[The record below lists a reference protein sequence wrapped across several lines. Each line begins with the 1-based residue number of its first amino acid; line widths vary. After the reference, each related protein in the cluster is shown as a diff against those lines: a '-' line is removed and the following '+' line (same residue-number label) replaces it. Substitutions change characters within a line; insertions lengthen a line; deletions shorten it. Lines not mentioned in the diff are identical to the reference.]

1 MSWFS
6 DLKNYTVTLDMG
18 TYYTRMWRSDRNNI
32 VLRCP
37 TAAAIDSHTHQ
48 VVALGSEACRMLG
61 KTPENI
67 LAYRPLSDGLVND
80 FEVTSRMITGF
91 FDAKDICT
99 LFRRPAVIA
108 AAPCSLDQVHR
119 LALEN
124 AILEAGARS
133 VAVVPSVLAA
143 AAGEGLNIR
152 SSRAHLVMS
161 MGGGVTDVAVI
172 SSGNVI
178 NAKSLRI
185 AGDRFN
191 MAIASYVKSK
201 YDLIISSS
209 EAENL
214 KLRLGTA
221 DKSIDR
227 GTLVTHGR
235 NARSQMAD
243 SREITSADI
252 CEAVTPSIDAIA
264 RLVLMVLGEAPHEL
278 ERELYDLGVMV
289 TGGSVLLPGLGKALS
304 KKTGLR
310 VTMAED
316 PLDAVIK
323 GVAKIA
329 KKPELLAEPLNYRRR

>member
-6 DLKNYTVTLDMG
+6 ELKNYTVALDLG
-18 TYYTRMWRSDRNNI
+18 TYYTRMWRSDVNDI

-37 TAAAIDSHTHQ
+37 SAAAIDSHTHQ
-48 VVALGSEACRMLG
+48 VVALGDEACRMLG

-67 LAYRPLSDGLVND
+67 LAYRPISDGLVND
-80 FEVTSRMITGF
+80 FEVASRMVTGF
-91 FDAKDICT
+91 FDAKNICT
-99 LFRRPAVIA
+99 LFRRPAVIV

-133 VAVVPSVLAA
+133 VAVVPSILAA
-143 AAGEGLNIR
+143 AAGEGLAVR
-152 SSRAHLVMS
+152 SSRAHLVLS

-191 MAIASYVKSK
+191 MAITSYMKNK
-201 YDLIISSS
+201 YDLIISTS

-214 KLRLGTA
+214 KLCLGTA
-221 DKSIDR
+221 DRGIDR
-227 GTLVTHGR
+227 GSVVTHGR
-235 NARSQMAD
+235 NSRTQMAD
-243 SREITSADI
+243 SREVTSADI
-252 CEAVTPSIDAIA
+252 CEALTPSIDAIA

-278 ERELYDLGVMV
+278 ERELYDLGVLV
-289 TGGSVLLPGLGKALS
+289 TGGSSLLPGLGKALS
-304 KKTGLR
+304 QKTGLR
-310 VTMAED
+310 VVISDD

-323 GVAKIA
+323 GLGRIA
-329 KKPELLAEPLNYRRR
+329 KKPTLLADPLNYRRR